1 MNRRTIDDHI
11 VNPANDKLTI
21 TVLDAPG
28 AGGANHLYEIR
39 GLDSGSNPSCPYVA
53 RYGAPAD
60 HTTILFQN
68 GPINEVGVNGI
79 TQEVLLTVVA
89 DRLRSFQAGPF
100 SCRENA
106 LALTKI
112 EEALHWLQQRT
123 LRRMRAGV
131 EGTHN
136 LASGDGSR

>member
-1 MNRRTIDDHI
+1 MTRIITDHI

-21 TVLDAPG
+21 TVLDKPG
-28 AGGANHLYEIR
+28 AGGAQHLYQIE
-39 GLDSGSNPSCPYVA
+39 GFNSESNPSDPWTA
-53 RYGAPAD
+53 RHGQPAV
-60 HTTILFQN
+60 HSTILFQN

-79 TQEVLLTVVA
+79 THEVLLAIVA

-112 EEALHWLQQRT
+112 EEAQQWLQSRT
-123 LRRMRAGV
+123 LARMRRGV
-131 EGTHN
+131 EGTHTV
-136 LASGDGSR
+136 

>member
-1 MNRRTIDDHI
+1 MHRIITDHI
-11 VNPANDKLTI
+11 INPANDKLAISTA
-21 TVLDAPG
+21 DAPG
-28 AGGANHLYEIR
+28 AGGANHRYHVTGYQLGTNPSSDEAMP
-39 GLDSGSNPSCPYVA
+39 SNPA
-53 RYGAPAD
+53 L
-60 HTTILFQN
+60 HILFQN

-79 TQEVLLTVVA
+79 TQEVLLAIVA

-112 EEALHWLQQRT
+112 EEAMHWLQQRT

-131 EGTHN
+131 EGTH
-136 LASGDGSR
+136 AKTTGDGA